1 LHATELHVNLRG
13 IRLMAGAM
21 ACFVINDMLVKI
33 VSQHLPAAQLIF
45 LRGLMASVLILAI
58 ARISGTPLRR
68 TELTQ
73 PSVMLRAAIDGIAS
87 IFYLVSLFH
96 LPIAN
101 ATAINMASPLFIALF
116 AVLLLG
122 ERIDTRRALAI
133 GAGFVGVLM
142 VIQPRAEGF
151 NAFSLLCLLAT
162 FLHSV
167 RDLATRRIAPGIASL
182 AITLSTAVAVS
193 LMAGG
198 LSVFQGWQTPG
209 AFDLG
214 MLAGASVF
222 LSAGYLMI
230 IASTRSGDLSV
241 VAPFRYTGLLCALVL
256 GWLVWGD
263 MPNALAWLGIAL
275 LLAAGLYLLGRE
287 RERARRVAAGESATG
302 R

>member
-1 LHATELHVNLRG
+1 MHVNLRG

-21 ACFVINDMLVKI
+21 ACFVVNDMLVKI

-58 ARISGTPLRR
+58 ARISGTPMRR

-122 ERIDTRRALAI
+122 ERIDTRRGLAI

-142 VIQPRAEGF
+142 VIQPRSEGF

-182 AITLSTAVAVS
+182 AITLSTAVAVT

-209 AFDLG
+209 AFELG
-214 MLAGASVF
+214 LLAGASVF

-241 VAPFRYTGLLCALVL
+241 VAPFRYVGLLCALVL
-256 GWLVWGD
+256 GWLVWED
-263 MPNALAWLGIAL
+263 VPNALAWLGIAL

-287 RERARRVAAGESATG
+287 RARHAAAG
-302 R
+302 

>member
-1 LHATELHVNLRG
+1 MAT
-13 IRLMAGAM
+13 
-21 ACFVINDMLVKI
+21 
-33 VSQHLPAAQLIF
+33 
-45 LRGLMASVLILAI
+45 VLILAI
-58 ARISGTPLRR
+58 ARISGTPMRR
-68 TELTQ
+68 AELAQ
-73 PSVMLRAAIDGIAS
+73 PAVMVRAAIDGIAS

-122 ERIDTRRALAI
+122 ERIDARRALAI

-142 VIQPRAEGF
+142 VIQPRSEGF

-162 FLHSV
+162 FLHAV
-167 RDLATRRIAPGIASL
+167 RDLATRRIPPGIASL
-182 AITLSTAVAVS
+182 AITLSTAVAVT

-209 AFDLG
+209 AFELG

-241 VAPFRYTGLLCALVL
+241 VAPFRYVGLLCALVL

-263 MPNALAWLGIAL
+263 VPNALGWLGIAL

-287 RERARRVAAGESATG
+287 RARRVAAD
-302 R
+302 